1 MGYRVLEWRNLD
13 VIGFFL
19 YEKSN
24 PKTLQQSH
32 TCATLNCSKVQSKI
46 LRKQVRII
54 QLPIINVVVIIFAFQ
69 RVGDSSPKISCGGPL
84 ESDLGPPDFGPRNQ
98 EPTHLYENL
107 NLGSSDQ
114 PYGQLI
120 SPICPCNDVC
130 AERRRMEH

>member
-54 QLPIINVVVIIFAFQ
+54 QFPSKLIVVIIFLHFKELA
-69 RVGDSSPKISCGGPL
+69 I
-84 ESDLGPPDFGPRNQ
+84 
-98 EPTHLYENL
+98 
-107 NLGSSDQ
+107 
-114 PYGQLI
+114 
-120 SPICPCNDVC
+120 
-130 AERRRMEH
+130 RRRKYPAVVR